1 MQKNTGLP
9 ATIYKVLILPN
20 NIVFNGT
27 QQGVR
32 RVTLRISGNSRSHEI
47 TLPVWDKETLQS
59 RVPRKIPAVHK
70 IQSRCDNTL
79 KNPQNM
85 KESSKAGRHQTSSPC
100 THCVMVRFDDI
111 EWDNFLRMMEKA
123 DETVKAVF
131 IKKFLFGKPFKVLVT
146 DKSLAVYCAKL
157 SEFFAQFRTLGVN
170 YNLIVKELRT
180 EFSEKKAMQYLYKLE
195 KATIEMA
202 KILAEVKALTVKFDE
217 VWSQKSL

>member
-1 MQKNTGLP
+1 MK
-9 ATIYKVLILPN
+9 
-20 NIVFNGT
+20 
-27 QQGVR
+27 R
-32 RVTLRISGNSRSHEI
+32 
-47 TLPVWDKETLQS
+47 
-59 RVPRKIPAVHK
+59 
-70 IQSRCDNTL
+70 QSRCDNTL
-79 KNPQNM
+79 ENPQKM
-85 KESSKAGRHQTSSPC
+85 KESSKARRHLTFSPC